1 MLDYQQYKSNV
12 VVIYIMA
19 GGLLNLVSEG
29 ANNLIIQ
36 GGPSQKT
43 LFRATYNKITNF
55 GLQKFRIDYDG
66 LRDLRLSEE
75 SKFSFKM
82 PRYADL
88 LMDTYVVITLP
99 HIWSPI
105 YHPCEQTGGKWAPYE
120 FNWIDNIGTNMI
132 KEIEVVCGN
141 YTLQRYSGNYLG
153 AMIDRDYSGE
163 KKKLFNEMTGNIP
176 EMNDPRNSN
185 TRLGVYPSAYYVPG
199 SLGAEPSVRGRTLY
213 IPINMWFTLD
223 SKCAFPL
230 ASLQYNE
237 LHINITLRSI
247 EELYQVRDVFDSANG
262 YPLMRPNYTQN
273 QFQLYRFLQTPPSD
287 NLNPEYYENKT
298 NGWNA
303 DIHILA
309 NYCFL
314 SNEEKRTFTAE
325 NQVYLIK
332 DIIEHKFENVTGA
345 KKIKIPSTG
354 MVANW
359 MWYLQRNDAF
369 MRNEWSNYTNWPY
382 SELPSN
388 TEDPPESAEMNSA
401 GYTIQDPTSIK
412 YSPKY
417 NILTSVNPS
426 GQTSYISSG
435 TGYQVTGQFKVENR
449 KEILETAGILFN
461 GEYRENL
468 LTREVFDYVEKWTR
482 TASHAR
488 SGIYCYNFCLE
499 TNPRKY
505 QPSGAINM
513 SKFKT
518 IELEINTYVPPVNTQ
533 SVQYDVICNADGV
546 VIATNSPGQGGSWY
560 MYEYNYNMVLFEER
574 YNVLSFIGG
583 YCGLMYAR

>member
-1 MLDYQQYKSNV
+1 MKIYTLKGFKSIID
-12 VVIYIMA
+12 IYTMA
-19 GGLLNLVSEG
+19 GGLLNLISEG
-29 ANNLIIQ
+29 ANNVIIQ

-88 LMDTYVVITLP
+88 LMDTYIVITLP

-105 YHPCEQTGGKWAPYE
+105 YHPSSKTGGTWAPYE
-120 FNWIDNIGTNMI
+120 FNWINDIGTNII
-132 KEIEVVCGN
+132 KEIVIVCGN

-153 AMIDRDYSGE
+153 AMVDRDFSAA
-163 KKKLFNEMTGNIP
+163 KKQLFNDMTGNIS
-176 EMNDPRNSN
+176 ELNNPRNANGRS
-185 TRLGVYPSAYYVPG
+185 GVYPSAYFYPG
-199 SLGAEPSVRGRTLY
+199 SLGAEPSIRGRTLC
-213 IPINMWFTLD
+213 IPINMWFTMD
-223 SKCAFPL
+223 SKCAFPM
-230 ASLQYNE
+230 AALQYNE

-247 EELYQVRDVFDSANG
+247 EELYQVRDVFDATNG
-262 YPLMRPNYTQN
+262 YPLMRPDYTKN

-287 NLNPEYYENKT
+287 NLDAEYYENKT

-314 SNEEKRTFTAE
+314 SKEETRTFTAE

-382 SELPSN
+382 RQLPSG
-388 TEDPPESAEMNSA
+388 TEDPPDLTAADSEYKIKYTNNNNSV
-401 GYTIQDPTSIK
+401 P

-417 NILTSVNPS
+417 NLNTSS
-426 GQTSYISSG
+426 QADSG
-435 TGYQVTGQFKVENR
+435 TGYQVTGQFKVENQ

-461 GEYRENL
+461 GEYRENT
-468 LTREVFDYVEKWTR
+468 LTREVYDYVEKWTR
-482 TASHAR
+482 TPSNAR
-488 SGIYCYNFCLE
+488 VGIYCYNFCLD

-518 IELEINTYVPPVNTQ
+518 VELEITTYVPPVNTQ

-560 MYEYNYNMVLFEER
+560 IYEYNYNMVLFEER

>member
-1 MLDYQQYKSNV
+1 
-12 VVIYIMA
+12 MA
-19 GGLLNLVSEG
+19 GGLLNLISEG

-36 GGPSQKT
+36 GGLNQKT

-75 SKFSFKM
+75 SKFSFKI
-82 PRYADL
+82 PRYAEL
-88 LMDTYVVITLP
+88 LMDTYIVITLP

-105 YHPCEQTGGKWAPYE
+105 YHPCPQTSESWSPYE
-120 FNWIDNIGTNMI
+120 FNWINDIGTNMI
-132 KEIEVVCGN
+132 KEIEITCGN
-141 YTLQRYSGNYLG
+141 YTLQRYSGNYLA
-153 AMIDRDYSGE
+153 AMVDRDFSAA
-163 KKKLFNEMTGNIP
+163 KKNLFNEMTGNIH
-176 EMNDPRNSN
+176 ELNDPRNANGRS
-185 TRLGVYPSAYYVPG
+185 GIYPSAYYFPG
-199 SLGAEPSVRGRTLY
+199 SLGAEPSIRGRTLY
-213 IPINMWFTLD
+213 IPINMWFTMD
-223 SKCAFPL
+223 SKCAFPM

-247 EELYQVRDVFDSANG
+247 EELYQVRDVFDHANNL
-262 YPLMRPNYTQN
+262 PKMRPDYTQN

-287 NLNPEYYENKT
+287 NLDATNYENKT

-314 SNEEKRTFTAE
+314 SKEETRTFTAE

-345 KKIKIPSTG
+345 KKIKIQSTG

-382 SELPSN
+382 NYQPAGTELPPQQGDL
-388 TEDPPESAEMNSA
+388 TQQ
-401 GYTIQDPTSIK
+401 YTFN
-412 YSPKY
+412 YSPY
-417 NILTSVNPS
+417 ENITVDTNNVRNSQPT
-426 GQTSYISSG
+426 GFYI
-435 TGYQVTGQFKVENR
+435 TGEFKVENR
-449 KEILETAGILFN
+449 KDILETAGILFN

-482 TASHAR
+482 TPSNAQ
-488 SGIYCYNFCLE
+488 SGLYCYNFCLN
-499 TNPRKY
+499 TDSRKY

-518 IELEINTYVPPVNTQ
+518 IELELNTYVPPVNTKM
-533 SVQYDVICNADGV
+533 VQYDVICNADGV
-546 VIATNSPGQGGSWY
+546 VIATNSPGQGASWY

>member
-1 MLDYQQYKSNV
+1 
-12 VVIYIMA
+12 MA
-19 GGLLNLVSEG
+19 GGLLNLISEG
-29 ANNLIIQ
+29 ANNVIIH

-43 LFRATYNKITNF
+43 MFRATYNKITNF

-75 SKFSFKM
+75 SKFSFKI
-82 PRYADL
+82 PRYAEL
-88 LMDTYVVITLP
+88 LMDTYIVITLP

-105 YHPCEQTGGKWAPYE
+105 YHPCAQTNYQWSPYE
-120 FNWIDNIGTNMI
+120 FNWIHDIGTNII
-132 KEIEVVCGN
+132 KQVEIVCGN

-153 AMIDRDYSGE
+153 AMVERDFSAT
-163 KKKLFNEMTGNIP
+163 KKDLFNEMTGNVS
-176 EMNDPRNSN
+176 ELNAPRNANGRS
-185 TRLGVYPSAYYVPG
+185 GAYPNAYFQPG
-199 SLGAEPSVRGRTLY
+199 TLGAEPSIRGRTLY

-223 SKCAFPL
+223 SKCAFPM

-247 EELYQVRDVFDSANG
+247 EELYQVRDVFDHTNG
-262 YPLMRPNYTQN
+262 LPLMRPNYTQN

-287 NLNPEYYENKT
+287 NLDAENYENKT

-314 SNEEKRTFTAE
+314 SKEETRTFTSE

-332 DIIEHKFENVTGA
+332 DVIEHKYENVTGA
-345 KKIKIPSTG
+345 KKLKVLSTG
-354 MVANW
+354 MVSNW
-359 MWYLQRNDAF
+359 IWYFQRNDAF

-382 SELPSN
+382 GQLPSN
-388 TEDPPESAEMNSA
+388 VETPTTETNLGTNYALV
-401 GYTIQDPTSIK
+401 YTPYQNFKTINGAYTNDINQISEPTGFQI
-412 YSPKY
+412 
-417 NILTSVNPS
+417 
-426 GQTSYISSG
+426 
-435 TGYQVTGQFKVENR
+435 TGGFKVENR
-449 KEILETAGILFN
+449 KDILETAGILFN

-482 TASHAR
+482 TSSNAR
-488 SGIYCYNFCLE
+488 SGLYCYNFCLSSDS
-499 TNPRKY
+499 RKY

-518 IELEINTYVPPVNTQ
+518 IELEISTYVPPVNMER
-533 SVQYDVICNADGV
+533 VQYDVICNADGV

-560 MYEYNYNMVLFEER
+560 MYEYNYNLVLFEER
-574 YNVLSFIGG
+574 YNVLSFVGG

>member
-1 MLDYQQYKSNV
+1 
-12 VVIYIMA
+12 MA
-19 GGLLNLVSEG
+19 GGLLNLISEG
-29 ANNLIIQ
+29 ANNVIIH

-43 LFRATYNKITNF
+43 MFRATYNKITNF

-75 SKFSFKM
+75 SKFSFKI
-82 PRYADL
+82 PRYAEL
-88 LMDTYVVITLP
+88 LMDTYIVITLP

-105 YHPCEQTGGKWAPYE
+105 YHPCEKTTNQWAPYE
-120 FNWIDNIGTNMI
+120 FQWIKDIGTNMI
-132 KEIEVVCGN
+132 KEIEIVCGN

-153 AMIDRDYSGE
+153 AMVDRDFSAS
-163 KKKLFNEMTGNIP
+163 KKELFNEMTGNIDDL
-176 EMNDPRNSN
+176 NNPRNANGRS
-185 TRLGVYPSAYYVPG
+185 GAYPNAYFQPD
-199 SLGAEPSVRGRTLY
+199 SLGAEPSIRGRTLY
-213 IPINMWFTLD
+213 IPINMWFTMD
-223 SKCAFPL
+223 SKCAFPM
-230 ASLQYNE
+230 AALQYNE

-247 EELYQVRDVFDSANG
+247 EELYQVRDVFDYTNG
-262 YPLMRPNYTQN
+262 LPLMRPDYTKN

-287 NLNPEYYENKT
+287 NLDAENYENKT

-303 DIHILA
+303 DIHLLA

-314 SNEEKRTFTAE
+314 SKEETRTFTSE

-332 DIIEHKFENVTGA
+332 DVIEHKYENVTGA
-345 KKIKIPSTG
+345 KKIKIPSSG

-382 SELPSN
+382 HQLPSN
-388 TEDPPESAEMNSA
+388 VTNPPDKIKDNTGNSLSDA
-401 GYTIQDPTSIK
+401 YKVDYTPYQNYPGASLNNRP
-412 YSPKY
+412 Y
-417 NILTSVNPS
+417 LS
-426 GQTSYISSG
+426 GI
-435 TGYQVTGQFKVENR
+435 QVTGGFKVENR

-468 LTREVFDYVEKWTR
+468 LTREVYDYVEKWTR
-482 TASHAR
+482 TSSNAR
-488 SGIYCYNFCLE
+488 SGLYCYNFCLSSDS
-499 TNPRKY
+499 RKY

-518 IELEINTYVPPVNTQ
+518 IEIEVNTYVPQVNLDQ
-533 SVQYDVICNADGV
+533 VQYDVICNADGV
-546 VIATNSPGQGGSWY
+546 VIATNSPGQGGSWF

-574 YNVLSFIGG
+574 YNVLSFVGG

>member
-1 MLDYQQYKSNV
+1 
-12 VVIYIMA
+12 MA
-19 GGLLNLVSEG
+19 GGLLNLISEG
-29 ANNLIIQ
+29 ANNVIIH

-43 LFRATYNKITNF
+43 MFRATYNKITNF

-75 SKFSFKM
+75 SKFSFKI
-82 PRYADL
+82 PRYAEL
-88 LMDTYVVITLP
+88 LMDTYIVITLP

-105 YHPCEQTGGKWAPYE
+105 YHPCAQTSYQWSPYE
-120 FNWIDNIGTNMI
+120 FNWIHDIGTNII
-132 KEIEVVCGN
+132 KQVEIVCGN

-153 AMIDRDYSGE
+153 AMVERDFSSA
-163 KKKLFNEMTGNIP
+163 KKDLFNEMTGNVA
-176 EMNDPRNSN
+176 ELNAPRNANGRS
-185 TRLGVYPSAYYVPG
+185 GAYPNAYYQPG
-199 SLGAEPSVRGRTLY
+199 SLGAEPSIRGRTLY

-223 SKCAFPL
+223 SKCAFPM

-237 LHINITLRSI
+237 LHINVTLRSI
-247 EELYQVRDVFDSANG
+247 EELYQVRDVFDHTNG
-262 YPLMRPNYTQN
+262 LPLMRPNYTQN

-287 NLNPEYYENKT
+287 NLDAENYGNKT

-314 SNEEKRTFTAE
+314 SKEETRTFTSE

-332 DIIEHKFENVTGA
+332 DIIEHKYENVTGA
-345 KKIKIPSTG
+345 KKIKVPSTG

-382 SELPSN
+382 GRLPSN
-388 TEDPPESAEMNSA
+388 VETP
-401 GYTIQDPTSIK
+401 TITTGSSYLLD
-412 YSPKY
+412 YSPYENFKTSSNVY
-417 NILTSVNPS
+417 TDDSTEISELT
-426 GQTSYISSG
+426 GFQI
-435 TGYQVTGQFKVENR
+435 TGGFKVENH
-449 KEILETAGILFN
+449 KDILETAGILFN

-482 TASHAR
+482 TSSNAR
-488 SGIYCYNFCLE
+488 SGLYCYNFCLSSDS
-499 TNPRKY
+499 RKY

-518 IELEINTYVPPVNTQ
+518 IELEISTYVPPVNLDR
-533 SVQYDVICNADGV
+533 VQYDVICNSDGV

>member
-1 MLDYQQYKSNV
+1 
-12 VVIYIMA
+12 MA
-19 GGLLNLVSEG
+19 GGLLNLISEG
-29 ANNLIIQ
+29 ANNVIIH

-75 SKFSFKM
+75 SKFSFKI
-82 PRYADL
+82 PRYAEL
-88 LMDTYVVITLP
+88 LMDTYIVITLP

-105 YHPCEQTGGKWAPYE
+105 YHPCAQTTNSWAPYE
-120 FNWIDNIGTNMI
+120 FNWINDIGTNII
-132 KEIEVVCGN
+132 KEIEIVCGN

-153 AMIDRDYSGE
+153 AMVDRDFSSA
-163 KKKLFNEMTGNIP
+163 KKELFNEMTGNIA
-176 EMNDPRNSN
+176 ELNNPRNANGRS
-185 TRLGVYPSAYYVPG
+185 GSYPHAYFQPG
-199 SLGAEPSVRGRTLY
+199 SLGAEPSIRGRTLY

-223 SKCAFPL
+223 SKCAFPM
-230 ASLQYNE
+230 AALQYNE
-237 LHINITLRSI
+237 LHINVTLRSI
-247 EELYQVRDVFDSANG
+247 EELYQVRDVFDQANG
-262 YPLMRPNYTQN
+262 LPLMRPNYTQN

-287 NLNPEYYENKT
+287 NLDAENYENKT

-314 SNEEKRTFTAE
+314 SKEETRTFTSE
-325 NQVYLIK
+325 SQVYLIK
-332 DIIEHKFENVTGA
+332 DIIEHKYENVTGA

-354 MVANW
+354 MVSNW

-382 SELPSN
+382 SWIPAD
-388 TEDPPESAEMNSA
+388 TES
-401 GYTIQDPTSIK
+401 PTYVTTLTAPYKIP
-412 YSPKY
+412 YSPY
-417 NILTSVNPS
+417 QYLNSNS
-426 GQTSYISSG
+426 SSG
-435 TGYQVTGQFKVENR
+435 YIQTGYRVTGGFKVENR

-468 LTREVFDYVEKWTR
+468 LTREVYDYVEKWTR
-482 TASHAR
+482 TSSNAR
-488 SGIYCYNFCLE
+488 SGLYCYNFCLSSDS
-499 TNPRKY
+499 RKY

-518 IELEINTYVPPVNTQ
+518 IEIEVNTYVPPVNLDQ
-533 SVQYDVICNADGV
+533 VQYDVICNADGV
-546 VIATNSPGQGGSWY
+546 VIATSSPGQGGSWY

-574 YNVLSFIGG
+574 YNVLSFVGG

>member
-1 MLDYQQYKSNV
+1 
-12 VVIYIMA
+12 MA
-19 GGLLNLVSEG
+19 GGLLNLISEG
-29 ANNLIIQ
+29 ANNVIIH

-43 LFRATYNKITNF
+43 MFRATYNKITNF

-75 SKFSFKM
+75 SKFSFKI
-82 PRYADL
+82 PRYAEL
-88 LMDTYVVITLP
+88 LMDTYIVITLP

-105 YHPCEQTGGKWAPYE
+105 YHPCAQTTNRWAPYE
-120 FNWIDNIGTNMI
+120 FNWIKDIGTNII
-132 KEIEVVCGN
+132 KEIEIVCGN

-153 AMIDRDYSGE
+153 AMVERDFSAT
-163 KKKLFNEMTGNIP
+163 KKDLFNEMTGNVP
-176 EMNDPRNSN
+176 EMNNPRNANGRS
-185 TRLGVYPSAYYVPG
+185 GSYPHAYFQPG
-199 SLGAEPSVRGRTLY
+199 SLGAEPSIRGRTLY

-223 SKCAFPL
+223 SKCAFPM
-230 ASLQYNE
+230 AALQYNE

-247 EELYQVRDVFDSANG
+247 QELYQVRDVFDYTNG
-262 YPLMRPNYTQN
+262 RPLMAPNYTQN

-287 NLNPEYYENKT
+287 NLDADSYENKS

-314 SNEEKRTFTAE
+314 SKEETRTFTSE

-332 DIIEHKFENVTGA
+332 DIIEHKYENVTGA
-345 KKIKIPSTG
+345 KKIKIPSSG
-354 MVANW
+354 MVSNW
-359 MWYLQRNDAF
+359 MWYFQRNDAF

-382 SELPSN
+382 SWIPYD
-388 TEDPPESAEMNSA
+388 TESPND
-401 GYTIQDPTSIK
+401 IK
-412 YSPKY
+412 TLASPYAFSYSPY
-417 NILTSVNPS
+417 QNQDSAS
-426 GQTSYISSG
+426 SSG
-435 TGYQVTGQFKVENR
+435 YIQTGYRITGEFKVANH
-449 KEILETAGILFN
+449 KNILETAGILFN

-468 LTREVFDYVEKWTR
+468 LTREVYDYVEKWTR
-482 TASHAR
+482 TSSNAR
-488 SGIYCYNFCLE
+488 TGLYCYNFCLSSDS
-499 TNPRKY
+499 RKY

-518 IELEINTYVPPVNTQ
+518 IEIEVNTYVPPVNLDT
-533 SVQYDVICNADGV
+533 VQYDVICNADGV
-546 VIATNSPGQGGSWY
+546 VIATNSPGQGGSWF

-574 YNVLSFIGG
+574 YNVLSFVGG

>member
-1 MLDYQQYKSNV
+1 
-12 VVIYIMA
+12 MA
-19 GGLLNLVSEG
+19 GGLLNLISEG
-29 ANNLIIQ
+29 ANNVIIH

-43 LFRATYNKITNF
+43 MFRATYNKITNF

-75 SKFSFKM
+75 SKFSFKI
-82 PRYADL
+82 PRYAEL
-88 LMDTYVVITLP
+88 LMDTYIVITLP

-105 YHPCEQTGGKWAPYE
+105 YHPCAQTNYQWSPYE
-120 FNWIDNIGTNMI
+120 FNWIHDIGTNII
-132 KEIEVVCGN
+132 KEVEVVCGN

-153 AMIDRDYSGE
+153 AMMERDFSAA
-163 KKKLFNEMTGNIP
+163 KKDLFNEMTGNVN
-176 EMNDPRNSN
+176 ELNAPRNANGRS
-185 TRLGVYPSAYYVPG
+185 GAYPNAYFQPG
-199 SLGAEPSVRGRTLY
+199 SLGAEPSIRGRTLY

-223 SKCAFPL
+223 SKCAFPM

-247 EELYQVRDVFDSANG
+247 EELYQVRDVFDHTNG
-262 YPLMRPNYTQN
+262 LPLMRPNYTQN

-287 NLNPEYYENKT
+287 NLDAENYENKT

-314 SNEEKRTFTAE
+314 SKEETRTFTSE

-332 DIIEHKFENVTGA
+332 DVIEYKHENVTGA
-345 KKIKIPSTG
+345 KKIKIPSSG

-359 MWYLQRNDAF
+359 MWYFQRNDAF

-382 SELPSN
+382 GQLPSN
-388 TEDPPESAEMNSA
+388 VETPSTQINLGTSYALDYAPYQNFKTANSA
-401 GYTIQDPTSIK
+401 YTTDTNQISEPTGFQI
-412 YSPKY
+412 
-417 NILTSVNPS
+417 
-426 GQTSYISSG
+426 
-435 TGYQVTGQFKVENR
+435 TGGFKVENR
-449 KEILETAGILFN
+449 KDILETAGILFN

-482 TASHAR
+482 TSSNAR
-488 SGIYCYNFCLE
+488 SGLYCYNFCLSSDS
-499 TNPRKY
+499 RKY

-518 IELEINTYVPPVNTQ
+518 IELELTTYVPPVNLDR
-533 SVQYDVICNADGV
+533 VQYDVICNADGV

-560 MYEYNYNMVLFEER
+560 MYEYNYNLVLFEER
-574 YNVLSFIGG
+574 YNVLSFVGG

>member
-1 MLDYQQYKSNV
+1 
-12 VVIYIMA
+12 MA
-19 GGLLNLVSEG
+19 GGLLNLISEG
-29 ANNLIIQ
+29 ANNVIIH

-43 LFRATYNKITNF
+43 MFRATYNKITNF

-75 SKFSFKM
+75 SKFSFKI
-82 PRYADL
+82 PRYAEL
-88 LMDTYVVITLP
+88 LMDTYIVITLP

-105 YHPCEQTGGKWAPYE
+105 YHPCAQTNYRWSPYE
-120 FNWIDNIGTNMI
+120 FNWIKDIGTNII
-132 KEIEVVCGN
+132 KEVEVVCGN

-153 AMIDRDYSGE
+153 AMVERDFSAT
-163 KKKLFNEMTGNIP
+163 KKDLFNEMTGNVS
-176 EMNDPRNSN
+176 ELNAPRNANGRS
-185 TRLGVYPSAYYVPG
+185 GAYPNAYFKPG
-199 SLGAEPSVRGRTLY
+199 SLGAEPSIRGRTLY

-223 SKCAFPL
+223 SKCAFPM

-247 EELYQVRDVFDSANG
+247 EELYQVRDVFDQTNG
-262 YPLMRPNYTQN
+262 LPLMRPNYTQN

-287 NLNPEYYENKT
+287 NLDAENYGNKT

-314 SNEEKRTFTAE
+314 SKEETRTFTSE

-332 DIIEHKFENVTGA
+332 DVIEYKHENVTGA
-345 KKIKIPSTG
+345 KKIKVPSSG

-359 MWYLQRNDAF
+359 MWYFQRNDAF

-382 SELPSN
+382 GYLPSN
-388 TEDPPESAEMNSA
+388 VELPTTETNLD
-401 GYTIQDPTSIK
+401 
-412 YSPKY
+412 
-417 NILTSVNPS
+417 
-426 GQTSYISSG
+426 TSYAVNYTPYQNFKTTTGAYTTDIEQISEP
-435 TGYQVTGQFKVENR
+435 TGFQITGAFKVENH
-449 KEILETAGILFN
+449 KDILETAGILFN

-482 TASHAR
+482 TSSNAR
-488 SGIYCYNFCLE
+488 SGLYCYNFCLSSDS
-499 TNPRKY
+499 RKY

-518 IELEINTYVPPVNTQ
+518 IELELTTYVPPVNLDR
-533 SVQYDVICNADGV
+533 VQYDVICNADGV

-560 MYEYNYNMVLFEER
+560 MYEYNYNLVLFEER
-574 YNVLSFIGG
+574 YNVLSFVGG

>member
-1 MLDYQQYKSNV
+1 
-12 VVIYIMA
+12 MA
-19 GGLLNLVSEG
+19 GGLLNLISEG
-29 ANNLIIQ
+29 ANNVIIH

-43 LFRATYNKITNF
+43 MFRATYNKITNF

-75 SKFSFKM
+75 SKFSFKI
-82 PRYADL
+82 PRYAEL
-88 LMDTYVVITLP
+88 LMDTYIVITLP

-105 YHPCEQTGGKWAPYE
+105 YHPCAQTNYKWSPYE
-120 FNWIDNIGTNMI
+120 FNWIHDIGTNII
-132 KEIEVVCGN
+132 KQVEIVCGN

-153 AMIDRDYSGE
+153 AMVERDFSAT
-163 KKKLFNEMTGNIP
+163 KKDLFNEMTGNVN
-176 EMNDPRNSN
+176 ELNAPRNANGRS
-185 TRLGVYPSAYYVPG
+185 GAYPNAYFQPG
-199 SLGAEPSVRGRTLY
+199 TLGAEPSIRGRTLY

-223 SKCAFPL
+223 SKCAFPM

-247 EELYQVRDVFDSANG
+247 EELYQVRDVFDHTNG
-262 YPLMRPNYTQN
+262 LPLMRPNYTQN

-287 NLNPEYYENKT
+287 NLDAENYENKT

-314 SNEEKRTFTAE
+314 SKEETRTFTSE

-332 DIIEHKFENVTGA
+332 DVIEHKYENVTGA
-345 KKIKIPSTG
+345 KKLKVQSTG
-354 MVANW
+354 MVSNW
-359 MWYLQRNDAF
+359 IWYFQRNDAF

-382 SELPSN
+382 RQLPSN
-388 TEDPPESAEMNSA
+388 VELPTTETNL
-401 GYTIQDPTSIK
+401 G
-412 YSPKY
+412 
-417 NILTSVNPS
+417 
-426 GQTSYISSG
+426 TSYAVNYTPYQNFKTINGAYTNDINQISEP
-435 TGYQVTGQFKVENR
+435 TGFQVTGGFKVENH
-449 KEILETAGILFN
+449 KDILETAGILFN

-482 TASHAR
+482 TSSNAR
-488 SGIYCYNFCLE
+488 SGLYCYNFCLSSDS
-499 TNPRKY
+499 RKY

-518 IELEINTYVPPVNTQ
+518 IELEISTYVPPVNLER
-533 SVQYDVICNADGV
+533 VQYDVICNADGV

-560 MYEYNYNMVLFEER
+560 MYEYNYNLVLFEER
-574 YNVLSFIGG
+574 YNVLSFVGG

>member
-1 MLDYQQYKSNV
+1 
-12 VVIYIMA
+12 MA
-19 GGLLNLVSEG
+19 GGLLNLISEG
-29 ANNLIIQ
+29 ANNVIIH

-43 LFRATYNKITNF
+43 MFRATYNKITNF

-75 SKFSFKM
+75 SKFSFKI
-82 PRYADL
+82 PRYAEL
-88 LMDTYVVITLP
+88 LMDTYIVITLP

-105 YHPCEQTGGKWAPYE
+105 YHPCAQTSYQWSPYE
-120 FNWIDNIGTNMI
+120 FNWIHDIGTNII
-132 KEIEVVCGN
+132 KQVEIVCGN

-153 AMIDRDYSGE
+153 AMVERDFSSA
-163 KKKLFNEMTGNIP
+163 KKDLFNEMTGNVA
-176 EMNDPRNSN
+176 ELNAPRNANGRS
-185 TRLGVYPSAYYVPG
+185 GAYPNAYYQPG
-199 SLGAEPSVRGRTLY
+199 SLGAEPSIRGRTLY

-223 SKCAFPL
+223 SKCAFPM

-237 LHINITLRSI
+237 LHINVTLRSI
-247 EELYQVRDVFDSANG
+247 EELYQVRDVFDHTNG
-262 YPLMRPNYTQN
+262 LPLMRPNYTQN

-287 NLNPEYYENKT
+287 NLDAENYENKT

-314 SNEEKRTFTAE
+314 SKEETRTFTSE

-332 DIIEHKFENVTGA
+332 DIIEHKYENVTGA
-345 KKIKIPSTG
+345 KKIKVPSTG

-382 SELPSN
+382 GQLPSN
-388 TEDPPESAEMNSA
+388 VETP
-401 GYTIQDPTSIK
+401 TITTGSSYLLN
-412 YSPKY
+412 YSPYENFKTSSNVY
-417 NILTSVNPS
+417 TDDSTEISELT
-426 GQTSYISSG
+426 GFQI
-435 TGYQVTGQFKVENR
+435 TGGFKVENH
-449 KEILETAGILFN
+449 KDILETAGILFN

-482 TASHAR
+482 TSSNAR
-488 SGIYCYNFCLE
+488 SGLYCYNFCLSSDS
-499 TNPRKY
+499 RKY

-518 IELEINTYVPPVNTQ
+518 IELELTTYVPPVNLDR
-533 SVQYDVICNADGV
+533 VQYDVICNSDGV

>member
-1 MLDYQQYKSNV
+1 
-12 VVIYIMA
+12 MA
-19 GGLLNLVSEG
+19 GGLLNLISEG
-29 ANNLIIQ
+29 ANNIIIH

-43 LFRATYNKITNF
+43 MFRATYNKITNF

-75 SKFSFKM
+75 SKFSFKI
-82 PRYADL
+82 PRYAEL
-88 LMDTYVVITLP
+88 LMDTYIVITLP

-105 YHPCEQTGGKWAPYE
+105 YHPCAQTSYKWSPYE
-120 FNWIDNIGTNMI
+120 FNWIHDIGTNII
-132 KEIEVVCGN
+132 KQVEIVCGN

-153 AMIDRDYSGE
+153 AMVERDFSAT
-163 KKKLFNEMTGNIP
+163 KKDLFNEMTGNVA
-176 EMNDPRNSN
+176 ELNNPRNSN
-185 TRLGVYPSAYYVPG
+185 GRSGAYPNAYYQPG
-199 SLGAEPSVRGRTLY
+199 SLGAEPSIRGRTLY

-223 SKCAFPL
+223 SKCAFPM

-237 LHINITLRSI
+237 LHINVTLRSI
-247 EELYQVRDVFDSANG
+247 EELYQVRDVFDHTNG
-262 YPLMRPNYTQN
+262 LPLMRPNYTQN

-287 NLNPEYYENKT
+287 NLDAENYGNKT

-314 SNEEKRTFTAE
+314 SKEETRTFTSE

-332 DIIEHKFENVTGA
+332 DVIEHKYENVTGS
-345 KKIKIPSTG
+345 KKIKVPSTG

-359 MWYLQRNDAF
+359 MWYFQRNDAF

-382 SELPSN
+382 GQLPSN
-388 TEDPPESAEMNSA
+388 VETP
-401 GYTIQDPTSIK
+401 TIITGSSYLLD
-412 YSPKY
+412 YSPYQNFKTSSNVY
-417 NILTSVNPS
+417 TDDATEISELT
-426 GQTSYISSG
+426 GF
-435 TGYQVTGQFKVENR
+435 QVTGGFKVENR

-482 TASHAR
+482 TSSNAR
-488 SGIYCYNFCLE
+488 TGLYCYNFCLSSDS
-499 TNPRKY
+499 RKY

-518 IELEINTYVPPVNTQ
+518 IELEISTYVPPVNLDQ
-533 SVQYDVICNADGV
+533 VQYDVICNADGV

-560 MYEYNYNMVLFEER
+560 MYEYNYNLVLFEER
-574 YNVLSFIGG
+574 YNVLSFVGG

>member
-1 MLDYQQYKSNV
+1 
-12 VVIYIMA
+12 MA
-19 GGLLNLVSEG
+19 GGLLNLISEG
-29 ANNLIIQ
+29 ANNVIIH

-43 LFRATYNKITNF
+43 MFRATYNKITNF

-75 SKFSFKM
+75 SKFSFKI
-82 PRYADL
+82 PRYAEL
-88 LMDTYVVITLP
+88 LMDTYIVITLP

-105 YHPCEQTGGKWAPYE
+105 YHPCAQTNYQWSPYE
-120 FNWIDNIGTNMI
+120 FNWIHDIGTNII
-132 KEIEVVCGN
+132 KQVEIVCGN

-153 AMIDRDYSGE
+153 AMVERDFSAT
-163 KKKLFNEMTGNIP
+163 KKDLFNEMTGNVN
-176 EMNDPRNSN
+176 ELNAPRNANGRS
-185 TRLGVYPSAYYVPG
+185 GAYPNAYFQPG
-199 SLGAEPSVRGRTLY
+199 TLGAEPSIRGRTLY

-223 SKCAFPL
+223 SKCAFPM

-247 EELYQVRDVFDSANG
+247 EELYQVRDVFDHTNG
-262 YPLMRPNYTQN
+262 LPLMRPNYTQN

-287 NLNPEYYENKT
+287 NLDAENYENKT

-314 SNEEKRTFTAE
+314 SKEETRTFTSE

-332 DIIEHKFENVTGA
+332 DVIEHKYENVTGA
-345 KKIKIPSTG
+345 KKLKVQSTG
-354 MVANW
+354 MVSNW
-359 MWYLQRNDAF
+359 IWYFQRNDAF

-382 SELPSN
+382 RQLPSN
-388 TEDPPESAEMNSA
+388 VELPTTETNL
-401 GYTIQDPTSIK
+401 G
-412 YSPKY
+412 
-417 NILTSVNPS
+417 
-426 GQTSYISSG
+426 TSYAVNYTPYQNFKTINGAYTNDINQISEP
-435 TGYQVTGQFKVENR
+435 TGFQVTGGFKVENH
-449 KEILETAGILFN
+449 KDILETAGILFN

-482 TASHAR
+482 TSSNAR
-488 SGIYCYNFCLE
+488 SGLYCYNFCLSSDS
-499 TNPRKY
+499 RKY

-518 IELEINTYVPPVNTQ
+518 IELEISTYVPPVNLER
-533 SVQYDVICNADGV
+533 VQYDVICNADGV

-560 MYEYNYNMVLFEER
+560 MYEYNYNLVLFEER
-574 YNVLSFIGG
+574 YNVLSFVGG

>member
-1 MLDYQQYKSNV
+1 
-12 VVIYIMA
+12 MA

-105 YHPCEQTGGKWAPYE
+105 YHPCAQTGGKWAPYE
-120 FNWIDNIGTNMI
+120 FNWIDNIGTSMI

-153 AMIDRDYSGE
+153 AMIERDYSGE
-163 KKKLFNEMTGNIP
+163 KKKLFNEMTGNIA
-176 EMNDPRNSN
+176 ELNDPRNSN
-185 TRLGVYPSAYYVPG
+185 TRSGVYPSAYYVPG
-199 SLGAEPSVRGRTLY
+199 SLGAEPSIRGRTLY

-237 LHINITLRSI
+237 LYINITLRSI

-287 NLNPEYYENKT
+287 NLDPEYYENKT

-332 DIIEHKFENVTGA
+332 DVIEHKFENVTGA

-382 SELPSN
+382 GQLPSN
-388 TEDPPESAEMNSA
+388 TEDPPESGSMSNS
-401 GYTIQDPTSIK
+401 GYTIQDQTNTK

-417 NILTSVNPS
+417 NILTSVNPVTN
-426 GQTSYISSG
+426 QISYISSG
-435 TGYQVTGQFKVENR
+435 TGYEVTGQFKVENR

>member
-1 MLDYQQYKSNV
+1 MKTNKRFKSIID
-12 VVIYIMA
+12 IYTMA
-19 GGLLNLVSEG
+19 GGLLNLISEG
-29 ANNLIIQ
+29 ANNVIIQ

-88 LMDTYVVITLP
+88 LMDTYIVITLP

-105 YHPCEQTGGKWAPYE
+105 YHPCPQTGGTWAPYE
-120 FNWIDNIGTNMI
+120 FNWINDIGTNII
-132 KEIEVVCGN
+132 KEIEIVCGN

-153 AMIDRDYSGE
+153 AMVDRDFSAA
-163 KKKLFNEMTGNIP
+163 KKQLFNEMTGNIQ
-176 EMNDPRNSN
+176 ELTNPRNTDGRS
-185 TRLGVYPSAYYVPG
+185 GVYPSAYFYPG
-199 SLGAEPSVRGRTLY
+199 SLGAEPSIRGRTLC
-213 IPINMWFTLD
+213 IPINMWFTMD
-223 SKCAFPL
+223 SKCAFPM
-230 ASLQYNE
+230 AALQYNE
-237 LHINITLRSI
+237 LYINITLRSI
-247 EELYQVRDVFDSANG
+247 EELYQVRDVFDAANE
-262 YPLMRPNYTQN
+262 YPLMRPDYTKN

-287 NLNPEYYENKT
+287 NLDAEYYENKT

-314 SNEEKRTFTAE
+314 SKEETRTFTAD

-332 DIIEHKFENVTGA
+332 DIIEHKFENVTGS

-359 MWYLQRNDAF
+359 MWYLQRNDVF

-382 SELPSN
+382 GQLPSG
-388 TEDPPESAEMNSA
+388 TEDPPDLTVSDSS
-401 GYTIQDPTSIK
+401 YKIK
-412 YSPKY
+412 YVNNNNNIPYSPKY
-417 NILTSVNPS
+417 NLDTSLFA
-426 GQTSYISSG
+426 TSG
-435 TGYQVTGQFKVENR
+435 TGYQVTGQFKVENQ

-461 GEYRENL
+461 GEYRENT
-468 LTREVFDYVEKWTR
+468 LTREVYDYVEKWTR
-482 TASHAR
+482 TSSNAR
-488 SGIYCYNFCLE
+488 SGIYCYNFCLD

>member
-1 MLDYQQYKSNV
+1 
-12 VVIYIMA
+12 MA
-19 GGLLNLVSEG
+19 GGLLNLISEG
-29 ANNLIIQ
+29 ANNVIIH

-43 LFRATYNKITNF
+43 MFRATYNKITNF

-75 SKFSFKM
+75 SKFSFKI
-82 PRYADL
+82 PRYAEL
-88 LMDTYVVITLP
+88 LMDTYIVITLP

-105 YHPCEQTGGKWAPYE
+105 YHPCAQTSYKWSPYE
-120 FNWIDNIGTNMI
+120 FNWIHDIGTNII
-132 KEIEVVCGN
+132 KQVEIVCGN

-153 AMIDRDYSGE
+153 AMVERDFSAT
-163 KKKLFNEMTGNIP
+163 KKDLFNEMTGNVA
-176 EMNDPRNSN
+176 ELNNPRNSN
-185 TRLGVYPSAYYVPG
+185 GRSGAYPNAYYQPG
-199 SLGAEPSVRGRTLY
+199 SLGAEPSIRGRTLY

-223 SKCAFPL
+223 SKCAFPM

-247 EELYQVRDVFDSANG
+247 EELYQVRDVFDHTNG
-262 YPLMRPNYTQN
+262 LPLMRPNYTQN

-287 NLNPEYYENKT
+287 NLDAENYGNKT

-314 SNEEKRTFTAE
+314 SKEETRTFTSE

-332 DIIEHKFENVTGA
+332 DVIEHKYENVTGS
-345 KKIKIPSTG
+345 KKIKVPSTG

-359 MWYLQRNDAF
+359 MWYFQRNDAF

-382 SELPSN
+382 GQLPSN
-388 TEDPPESAEMNSA
+388 VETP
-401 GYTIQDPTSIK
+401 TIITGSSYLLD
-412 YSPKY
+412 YSPYQNFKTSSNVY
-417 NILTSVNPS
+417 TDDATEISELT
-426 GQTSYISSG
+426 GF
-435 TGYQVTGQFKVENR
+435 QVTGGFKVENR

-482 TASHAR
+482 TSSNAR
-488 SGIYCYNFCLE
+488 TGLYCYNFCLSSDS
-499 TNPRKY
+499 RKY

-518 IELEINTYVPPVNTQ
+518 IELEISTYVPPVNLDQ
-533 SVQYDVICNADGV
+533 VQYDVICNADGV

-560 MYEYNYNMVLFEER
+560 MYEYNYNLVLFEER
-574 YNVLSFIGG
+574 YNVLSFVGG

>member
-1 MLDYQQYKSNV
+1 
-12 VVIYIMA
+12 MA
-19 GGLLNLVSEG
+19 GGLLNLISEG
-29 ANNLIIQ
+29 ANNVIIH

-43 LFRATYNKITNF
+43 MFRATYNKITNF

-66 LRDLRLSEE
+66 LRDLRLNEE
-75 SKFSFKM
+75 SKFSFKI
-82 PRYADL
+82 PRYAEL
-88 LMDTYVVITLP
+88 LMDTYIVITLP

-105 YHPCEQTGGKWAPYE
+105 YHPCAQTSYQWSPYE
-120 FNWIDNIGTNMI
+120 FNWIHDIGTNII
-132 KEIEVVCGN
+132 KQVEIVCGN

-153 AMIDRDYSGE
+153 AMVERDFSSA
-163 KKKLFNEMTGNIP
+163 KKDLFNEMTGNVA
-176 EMNDPRNSN
+176 ELNAPRNANGRS
-185 TRLGVYPSAYYVPG
+185 GAYPNAYYQPG
-199 SLGAEPSVRGRTLY
+199 SLGAEPSIRGRTLY

-223 SKCAFPL
+223 SKCAFPM

-237 LHINITLRSI
+237 LHINVTLRSI
-247 EELYQVRDVFDSANG
+247 EELYQVRDVFDHTNG
-262 YPLMRPNYTQN
+262 LPLMRPNYTQN

-287 NLNPEYYENKT
+287 NLDAENYGNKT

-314 SNEEKRTFTAE
+314 SKEETRTFTSE

-332 DIIEHKFENVTGA
+332 DIIEHKYENVTGA
-345 KKIKIPSTG
+345 KKIKVPSTG

-382 SELPSN
+382 GRLPSN
-388 TEDPPESAEMNSA
+388 VETP
-401 GYTIQDPTSIK
+401 TITTGSSYLLN
-412 YSPKY
+412 YSPYENFKTSSNVY
-417 NILTSVNPS
+417 TDDSTEISELT
-426 GQTSYISSG
+426 GFQI
-435 TGYQVTGQFKVENR
+435 TGGFKVENH
-449 KEILETAGILFN
+449 KDILETAGILFN

-482 TASHAR
+482 TSSNAR
-488 SGIYCYNFCLE
+488 SGLYCYNFCLSSDS
-499 TNPRKY
+499 RKY

-518 IELEINTYVPPVNTQ
+518 IELELTTYVPPVNLDR
-533 SVQYDVICNADGV
+533 VQYDVICNSDGV

>member
-185 TRLGVYPSAYYVPG
+185 TRSGVYPSAYYVPG
-199 SLGAEPSVRGRTLY
+199 SLGAEPSIRGRTLY

-388 TEDPPESAEMNSA
+388 TEDPPESTEMNSA

>member
-1 MLDYQQYKSNV
+1 
-12 VVIYIMA
+12 MA
-19 GGLLNLVSEG
+19 GGLLNLISEG
-29 ANNLIIQ
+29 ANNVIIH

-43 LFRATYNKITNF
+43 MFRATYNKITNF

-75 SKFSFKM
+75 SKFSFKI
-82 PRYADL
+82 PRYAEL
-88 LMDTYVVITLP
+88 LMDTYIVITLP

-105 YHPCEQTGGKWAPYE
+105 YHPCAQTSYQWSPYE
-120 FNWIDNIGTNMI
+120 FNWIKDIGTNII
-132 KEIEVVCGN
+132 KEVEVVCGN

-153 AMIDRDYSGE
+153 AMVERDFSAA
-163 KKKLFNEMTGNIP
+163 KKDLFNEMTGNVK
-176 EMNDPRNSN
+176 ELNNPRNANGRS
-185 TRLGVYPSAYYVPG
+185 GAYPNAYYQPG
-199 SLGAEPSVRGRTLY
+199 SLGAEPSIRGRTLY

-223 SKCAFPL
+223 SKCAFPM

-237 LHINITLRSI
+237 LHINVTLRSI
-247 EELYQVRDVFDSANG
+247 EELYQVRDVFDHTNG
-262 YPLMRPNYTQN
+262 LPLMRPNYTQN

-287 NLNPEYYENKT
+287 NLDAENYGNKT

-314 SNEEKRTFTAE
+314 SKEETRTFTSE

-332 DIIEHKFENVTGA
+332 DVIEHKYENVTGA
-345 KKIKIPSTG
+345 KKIKVPSTG
-354 MVANW
+354 MVADW
-359 MWYLQRNDAF
+359 MWYFQRNDAF

-382 SELPSN
+382 GQLPSN
-388 TEDPPESAEMNSA
+388 VETPSIIT
-401 GYTIQDPTSIK
+401 GTSYSLD
-412 YSPKY
+412 YSPYQNFKTSNNVY
-417 NILTSVNPS
+417 TDDSTEISELT
-426 GQTSYISSG
+426 GF
-435 TGYQVTGQFKVENR
+435 QVTGEFKVENR

-482 TASHAR
+482 TSSNAR
-488 SGIYCYNFCLE
+488 SGLYCYNFCLSSDS
-499 TNPRKY
+499 RKY

-518 IELEINTYVPPVNTQ
+518 VELEISTYVPPVNLD
-533 SVQYDVICNADGV
+533 SVQYDVICNSDGV

-574 YNVLSFIGG
+574 YNVLSFVGG